1 MRYLVP
7 LLGSIIY
14 IGIKK
19 KGRDRSYPVWQIYLF
34 RKSVL
39 FPLGEC
45 PNEIV
50 LNWLINFANKV
61 EQKEIIVEF
70 SGFRRMAAAQGPA
83 VLSVTNGY
91 QD

>member
-1 MRYLVP
+1 M
-7 LLGSIIY
+7 
-14 IGIKK
+14 
-19 KGRDRSYPVWQIYLF
+19 
-34 RKSVL
+34 
-39 FPLGEC
+39 

-50 LNWLINFANKV
+50 LNWSINFANKV

-70 SGFRRMAAAQGPA
+70 PGFRRMAAAQGPA